1 MIVLCLNEVLYIIGE
16 FPLKKKKIIIGEL
29 ACFLFAGNRY
39 GELVF

>member
-16 FPLKKKKIIIGEL
+16 L
-29 ACFLFAGNRY
+29 ACFLFAGHRY